1 MQLAPKHGYRGWA
14 RAAIIAVLVT
24 GVSVIGLVVVPDV
37 IVERMSASA
46 VQPLRD
52 GVVLAWTVAFFAVA
66 AWAFVR
72 AQGGSRGV
80 EVTEVTEVAGEEEVA
95 A

>member
-24 GVSVIGLVVVPDV
+24 GVSVVGLVVVPDV

-46 VQPLRD
+46 VPPLRD
-52 GVVLAWTVAFFAVA
+52 GAVLAWTVAFFVAA

-72 AQGGSRGV
+72 AQGGSRAV
-80 EVTEVTEVAGEEEVA
+80 EVTEVPSEEEVA

>member
-14 RAAIIAVLVT
+14 RAVIIAVLVT

-52 GVVLAWTVAFFAVA
+52 GAVLAWTVAFFAVA

-72 AQGGSRGV
+72 AQGGSQALEV
-80 EVTEVTEVAGEEEVA
+80 AEVTEVPSEEEVA